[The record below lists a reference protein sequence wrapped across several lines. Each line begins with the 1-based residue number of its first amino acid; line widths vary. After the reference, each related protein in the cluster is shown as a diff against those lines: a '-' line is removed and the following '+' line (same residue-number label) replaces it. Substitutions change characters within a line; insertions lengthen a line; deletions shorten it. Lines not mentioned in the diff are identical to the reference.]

1 MLHSAMKQF
10 CKLGYEKTTIGDI
23 TKYAGLSTGT
33 FYIYYQSKIEIFKTL
48 LNIGID
54 GLRRELM
61 DAVKKSI
68 KQKRGNALRE
78 LSLAYCN
85 YYKKNPEYY
94 QIIVMVTLQD
104 NDLRERGSRISKLID
119 KKTLRVL
126 RLVKNNI
133 QDGIKTRE
141 FRKVNPWTT
150 AYTFWATLDGVLTL
164 QTRNNLKV
172 VGIELNEL
180 ISKSI
185 DTLLLGIQNVQ
196 KTSRK

>member
-141 FRKVNPWTT
+141 FRKVDAWTT

-196 KTSRK
+196 KTSRA